1 MNFCVDVGNA
11 LVKLGVFEGTFLKKV
26 FCFPTE
32 NLKSTDFQKSFLK
45 LTPDKIGISSVV
57 PRINKKI
64 SKELKERYKIIPK
77 IISYEDC
84 GISLEVKNP
93 EKVGIDRV
101 LNCKSAYC
109 FYGGPTI
116 VIDIGTAITID
127 IVLKRGCFPGG
138 VIMPGPGLWLE
149 SLAKTALLPAV
160 KFKEQVKIIG
170 KNTEEAIFSGARYG
184 ICSAVEGIVERIK
197 KEYPGCKIVLT
208 GGWSSKFKEILNIR
222 IIHHPFLTLEGIGI
236 VINEL

>member
-1 MNFCVDVGNA
+1 MNFCLDVGNA
-11 LVKLGVFEGTFLKKV
+11 LVKSGVFEGTFLKKV
-26 FCFPTE
+26 FCFPTK

-45 LTPDKIGISSVV
+45 LTPEKIAIASVV
-57 PRINKKI
+57 PGVNKKI

-84 GISLEVKNP
+84 GISLEVENP

-101 LNCKSAYC
+101 LNCKAAYH

-127 IVLKRGCFPGG
+127 IVLKKEIFPGG
-138 VIMPGPGLWLE
+138 VIMPGPELWLE
-149 SLAKTALLPAV
+149 SLTKTALLPRIE
-160 KFKEQVKIIG
+160 FKEKAEIVG
-170 KNTEEAIFSGARYG
+170 KNTEQAISSGVRYG
-184 ICSAVEGIVERIK
+184 ICSAVEGIVKLIGE
-197 KEYPGCKIVLT
+197 EYFGCKIVLT
-208 GGWSSKFKEILNIR
+208 GGWSSTFEKILNIPV
-222 IIHHPFLTLEGIGI
+222 ICHPFLTLEGIGI